1 MKFKQHG
8 KRPDWRALLAV
19 WLTLAFLTAAGFA
32 AYSAWQTSRIGF
44 AAHFV
49 DVGQGDRRDRC
60 LRDGKTLGHRRR
72 HG

>member
-32 AYSAWQTSRIGF
+32 AYSAWQT
-44 AAHFV
+44 
-49 DVGQGDRRDRC
+49 
-60 LRDGKTLGHRRR
+60 
-72 HG
+72 